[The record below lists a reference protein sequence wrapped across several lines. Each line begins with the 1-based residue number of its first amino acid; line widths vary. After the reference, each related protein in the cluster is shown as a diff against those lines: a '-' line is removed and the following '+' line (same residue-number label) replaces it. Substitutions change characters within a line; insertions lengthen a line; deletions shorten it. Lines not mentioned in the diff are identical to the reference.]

1 LEGLDQGILDARHIE
16 EPGYSAYGMLPLSI
30 LISRTMMLMFSLAV
44 VHVASSL
51 IIDDLARLIDH
62 VKALVGETDFSFK
75 VSTDSDSDSSATPP
89 ESKGKTD

>member
-1 LEGLDQGILDARHIE
+1 
-16 EPGYSAYGMLPLSI
+16 
-30 LISRTMMLMFSLAV
+30 

-89 ESKGKTD
+89 GSKGKTD